1 MMPKICRQKFDI
13 WQNMLYCNKNPPKNK
28 QEIFMKTECSYCRQ
42 HYTLDDRYEGQL
54 LDCPQCGH
62 KFIAAVLEE
71 GSQFIAPE
79 EFGKR
84 SSKKS
89 VSFSDVML
97 YLPRGID
104 RLICALKNPSIA
116 DFLNKAS
123 RITSKLSIAVTI
135 LYALLF
141 AVYSLKNAMVCMTFK
156 NSYAGMYLGITL
168 LALVAIAVN
177 SYLIYKTEGIFEK
190 IINGSPSRISSL
202 NIFAVMTFIYIL
214 LAIISFGGG
223 IFFAVTMKNFLLFIC
238 GTAALVLFAIFALY
252 NAVPEN
258 FAISEDE
265 EASAGEDLIAVVTFS
280 CKIFLRMLPIVLFL
294 IPVAGIIFCVPE
306 IFTTYVETFGNSAS
320 LDSFGMLTKT
330 GILSLFLLT
339 GFIPLISYF
348 SYLINYLFLD
358 IIRAVLSLPGAVE
371 NIKK

>member
-1 MMPKICRQKFDI
+1 
-13 WQNMLYCNKNPPKNK
+13 
-28 QEIFMKTECSYCRQ
+28 
-42 HYTLDDRYEGQL
+42 
-54 LDCPQCGH
+54 
-62 KFIAAVLEE
+62 
-71 GSQFIAPE
+71 
-79 EFGKR
+79 
-84 SSKKS
+84 
-89 VSFSDVML
+89 
-97 YLPRGID
+97 
-104 RLICALKNPSIA
+104 
-116 DFLNKAS
+116 
-123 RITSKLSIAVTI
+123 
-135 LYALLF
+135 
-141 AVYSLKNAMVCMTFK
+141 MVCMTFK